1 MVLGLR
7 PGATGNT
14 AARLLSL
21 FFARRGW
28 PPLLRVERLKIGNFP
43 PLTFEVANGECLAV
57 EGPSGSGKTRLL
69 RAIAD
74 LDPAQGQVY
83 LDGAARS
90 EMSGT
95 QWRTLVR
102 YAAAE
107 PVWWTD
113 TVEEGLPNDPKSLSR
128 LHRTMRSL
136 ALAPLLLSRPIALLS
151 TGERQRFALAR
162 ALLDEPH
169 VLLLDEPTAA
179 LDGANAGLVEE
190 MIRFQLLTQR
200 SVLLVSHDKGLSARL
215 AHARLQLAQNA
226 QQMRTS
232 AA

>member
-1 MVLGLR
+1 MARRLR
-7 PGATGNT
+7 PAVTGNPT
-14 AARLLSL
+14 VRLLSL
-21 FFARRGW
+21 FFAKRGW
-28 PPLLRVERLKIGNFP
+28 PQLLRVERLKIGSFS
-43 PLTFEVANGECLAV
+43 PLTFQVSSGECLAV

-95 QWRTLVR
+95 KWRALVR

-128 LHRTMRSL
+128 LHRMMRSL
-136 ALAPLLLSRPIALLS
+136 ALAPLLLSRPIVLLS

-179 LDGANAGLVEE
+179 LDAANAGLVEE
-190 MIRFQLLTQR
+190 VIRFQLLAQR
-200 SVLLVSHDKGLSARL
+200 AVLLVSHDKGLSARL
-215 AHARLQLAQNA
+215 AHARLQLAQNT
-226 QQMRTS
+226 QPMRTS
-232 AA
+232 TV

>member
-1 MVLGLR
+1 M
-7 PGATGNT
+7 
-14 AARLLSL
+14 
-21 FFARRGW
+21 
-28 PPLLRVERLKIGNFP
+28 LRVEHLKIGSFP
-43 PLTFEVANGECLAV
+43 PLTFEVAHGECLAV

-74 LDPAQGQVY
+74 LDPVQGDVY
-83 LDGAARS
+83 LDGALCAG
-90 EMSGT
+90 MSGT
-95 QWRTLVR
+95 AWRRLVR

-128 LHRTMRSL
+128 LHRIMRSL

-179 LDGANAGLVEE
+179 LDAANAGLVEE
-190 MIRFQLLTQR
+190 MIRYQLLAQR
-200 SVLLVSHDKGLSARL
+200 IVLLVSHDRGLSARL
-215 AHARLQLAQNA
+215 AHARLQLAHQPH
-226 QQMRTS
+226 QMRTT